1 MTMNND
7 YVCVGKI
14 VNTHGIK
21 GELRIL
27 SDFELKNKV
36 FKKDVK
42 LYIGPEKKEFIITG
56 YRHHKMFDMV
66 TFAGITNINEVLSL
80 KGLFVYVKRDILDIA
95 NDSYILSDLIGL
107 DVYDKDKK
115 IGTVKDYYLD
125 KGNTLLDIV
134 GQKEFY
140 IPLKS
145 HYIKNVDT
153 KNKKIITEGGSD
165 LILW

>member
-1 MTMNND
+1 MNND

-36 FKKDVK
+36 FQKDIN
-42 LYIGPEKKEFIITG
+42 LYVGSEKREFTITT

-66 TFAGITNINEVLSL
+66 TFAGITNINEVLPL

>member
-1 MTMNND
+1 MTMND

-27 SDFELKNKV
+27 SDFELKTKV
-36 FKKDVK
+36 FKKDVN
-42 LYIGPEKKEFIITG
+42 LYVGPEKQEFTITG

-107 DVYDKDKK
+107 AVYDKDKK

-165 LILW
+165 LIL

>member
-1 MTMNND
+1 MTMND

-27 SDFELKNKV
+27 SDFELKDKV
-36 FKKDVK
+36 FQKDIN
-42 LYIGPEKKEFIITG
+42 LYVGPEKREFTITG

-66 TFAGITNINEVLSL
+66 TFDGISNINEVLDL
-80 KGLFVYVKRDILDIA
+80 KGLLVYVKREVLNMEADT
-95 NDSYILSDLIGL
+95 YILSDLIGL
-107 DVYDKDKK
+107 TVYDKDKK

-125 KGNTLLDIV
+125 NGNTLLAVD
-134 GQKEFY
+134 GPKEFY

-145 HYIKNVDT
+145 HYIKKVDI
-153 KNKKIITEGGSD
+153 KNQKIITEGGSD
-165 LILW
+165 LIL

>member
-1 MTMNND
+1 MTMND

-27 SDFELKNKV
+27 SDFELKTKV
-36 FKKDVK
+36 FKKDVN
-42 LYIGPEKKEFIITG
+42 LYVGPEKQEFTITG
-56 YRHHKMFDMV
+56 YRYHKMFDMV
-66 TFAGITNINEVLSL
+66 TFAGISNINEVLSL

-95 NDSYILSDLIGL
+95 NDSYILSALIGL
-107 DVYDKDKK
+107 EVYDKDKK

-125 KGNTLLDIV
+125 NGNTLLDIV

-165 LILW
+165 LIL

>member
-1 MTMNND
+1 MIMNND

-36 FKKDVK
+36 FQKDIN
-42 LYIGPEKKEFIITG
+42 LYVGPEKREFTITS

-66 TFAGITNINEVLSL
+66 TFKGITNINEVLNL
-80 KGLFVYVKRDILDIA
+80 KGLLVYVKREILNLD
-95 NDSYILSDLIGL
+95 NDSYVLSDLIGL

-125 KGNTLLDIV
+125 NGNTLLDV
-134 GQKEFY
+134 LGKKEFY

-145 HYIKNVDT
+145 HYIKRVNLQD
-153 KNKKIITEGGSD
+153 KKIITEGGRE
-165 LILW
+165 LIL

>member
-1 MTMNND
+1 MIMNND

-27 SDFELKNKV
+27 SDFELKNKI
-36 FKKDVK
+36 FQKDIN
-42 LYIGPEKKEFIITG
+42 LYVGPEKREFTITS

-66 TFAGITNINEVLSL
+66 TFKGITNINEVLNL
-80 KGLFVYVKRDILDIA
+80 KGLLVYVKREILNLD
-95 NDSYILSDLIGL
+95 NDSYVLSDLIGL

-125 KGNTLLDIV
+125 NGNTLLDV
-134 GQKEFY
+134 LGKKEFY

-145 HYIKNVDT
+145 HYIKRVNLQD
-153 KNKKIITEGGSD
+153 KKIITEGGRE
-165 LILW
+165 LIL

>member
-1 MTMNND
+1 MND

-42 LYIGPEKKEFIITG
+42 LYVGPEKKEFIITG

-66 TFAGITNINEVLSL
+66 TFKGITNINEVINL
-80 KGLFVYVKRDILDIA
+80 KGLLVYVKRETLNLDNA
-95 NDSYILSDLIGL
+95 SYVLSDLIGL

-125 KGNTLLDIV
+125 NGNTLLDV
-134 GQKEFY
+134 LGKKEFY

-145 HYIKNVDT
+145 HYIKRVNLQD
-153 KNKKIITEGGSD
+153 KKIITEGGRE
-165 LILW
+165 LIL

>member
-1 MTMNND
+1 MTMND

-27 SDFELKNKV
+27 SDFELKTKV
-36 FKKDVK
+36 FKKDVN
-42 LYIGPEKKEFIITG
+42 LYVGPEKQKFTITG

-80 KGLFVYVKRDILDIA
+80 KGLFVYAKRDILDIT
-95 NDSYILSDLIGL
+95 NDSYILSVLIGL
-107 DVYDKDKK
+107 EVYDKDKK

-125 KGNTLLDIV
+125 NGNTLLDIV

-165 LILW
+165 LIL

>member
-36 FKKDVK
+36 FQKDIN
-42 LYIGPEKKEFIITG
+42 LYVGPEKREFTITS

-66 TFAGITNINEVLSL
+66 TFKGITNINEVLNL
-80 KGLFVYVKRDILDIA
+80 KGLLVYVKREILNLD
-95 NDSYILSDLIGL
+95 NDSYVLSDLIGL

-115 IGTVKDYYLD
+115 IGAVKDYYLD
-125 KGNTLLDIV
+125 NGNTLLDV
-134 GQKEFY
+134 LGKKEFY

-145 HYIKNVDT
+145 HYIKSVNLQD
-153 KNKKIITEGGSD
+153 KKIITEGGSE
-165 LILW
+165 LIL

>member
-1 MTMNND
+1 MTMND

-27 SDFELKNKV
+27 SDFELKTKV
-36 FKKDVK
+36 FKKDVN
-42 LYIGPEKKEFIITG
+42 LYVGPEKQEFTITG

-107 DVYDKDKK
+107 AVYDKDKK

-145 HYIKNVDT
+145 HFIKNVDT

-165 LILW
+165 LIL

>member
-1 MTMNND
+1 MTMND

-27 SDFELKNKV
+27 SDFELKTKV
-36 FKKDVK
+36 FKKDVN
-42 LYIGPEKKEFIITG
+42 LYVGPEKQEFTITG

-165 LILW
+165 LIL

>member
-1 MTMNND
+1 MIMNND

-27 SDFELKNKV
+27 SDFELKNKI
-36 FKKDVK
+36 FQKNIN
-42 LYIGPEKKEFIITG
+42 LYVGPEKIEFTITS

-66 TFAGITNINEVLSL
+66 TFKGITNINEVINL
-80 KGLFVYVKRDILDIA
+80 KGLLVYVKRETLNLDNA
-95 NDSYILSDLIGL
+95 SYVLSDLIGL

-125 KGNTLLDIV
+125 NGNTLLDV
-134 GQKEFY
+134 LGKKEFY

-145 HYIKNVDT
+145 HYIKRVNLQD
-153 KNKKIITEGGSD
+153 KKIITEGGRE
-165 LILW
+165 LIL

>member
-1 MTMNND
+1 MND

-27 SDFELKNKV
+27 SDFELKDKV
-36 FKKDVK
+36 FQKDIN
-42 LYIGPEKKEFIITG
+42 LYVGPEKREFTITG

-66 TFAGITNINEVLSL
+66 TFDGVSNINEVLDL
-80 KGLFVYVKRDILDIA
+80 KGLLVYVKRETLNMEADT
-95 NDSYILSDLIGL
+95 YILSDLIGL
-107 DVYDKDKK
+107 AVYDKDKK

-125 KGNTLLDIV
+125 NGNTLLAVD
-134 GQKEFY
+134 GPKEFY

-145 HYIKNVDT
+145 HYIKKVDI
-153 KNKKIITEGGSD
+153 KNQKIITEGGSD
-165 LILW
+165 LIL

>member
-1 MTMNND
+1 MNND

-36 FKKDVK
+36 FQKDIN
-42 LYIGPEKKEFIITG
+42 LYVGSEKREFTITT
-56 YRHHKMFDMV
+56 YRHHKMFYMV
-66 TFAGITNINEVLSL
+66 TFKGITNINEVLSL
-80 KGLFVYVKRDILDIA
+80 KGLLVYVKRETLNLD

-125 KGNTLLDIV
+125 NGNTLLDV
-134 GQKEFY
+134 LGKKEFY

-145 HYIKNVDT
+145 HYIKRVNLQD
-153 KNKKIITEGGSD
+153 KKIITEGGSE
-165 LILW
+165 LIL

>member
-1 MTMNND
+1 MNND

-36 FKKDVK
+36 FQKDIN
-42 LYIGPEKKEFIITG
+42 LYVGPEKREFTITS

-66 TFAGITNINEVLSL
+66 TFKGITNINEVLNL
-80 KGLFVYVKRDILDIA
+80 KGLLVYVKREILNLD
-95 NDSYILSDLIGL
+95 NDSYVLSDLIGL

-125 KGNTLLDIV
+125 NGNTLLDV
-134 GQKEFY
+134 LGKKEFY

-145 HYIKNVDT
+145 HYIKRVNLQD
-153 KNKKIITEGGSD
+153 KKIITEGGRE
-165 LILW
+165 LIL

>member
-1 MTMNND
+1 MIMNND

-27 SDFELKNKV
+27 SDFELKNKI
-36 FKKDVK
+36 FQKDIN
-42 LYIGPEKKEFIITG
+42 LYVGPEKSEFTITS
-56 YRHHKMFDMV
+56 YRHLKLFDMV
-66 TFAGITNINEVLSL
+66 TFRGITNINEVINL
-80 KGLFVYVKRDILDIA
+80 KGLLVYVKREILNLD
-95 NDSYILSDLIGL
+95 NDSYVLSDLIGL

-125 KGNTLLDIV
+125 NGNTLLDIL
-134 GQKEFY
+134 GKKEFY

-145 HYIKNVDT
+145 HYIKSVNLQD
-153 KNKKIITEGGSD
+153 KKIITEGGSK
-165 LILW
+165 LIL

>member
-1 MTMNND
+1 MTMND

-27 SDFELKNKV
+27 SDFELKTKV
-36 FKKDVK
+36 FKKDVN
-42 LYIGPEKKEFIITG
+42 LYVGPEKQEFTITG

-107 DVYDKDKK
+107 AVYDKDKK

-153 KNKKIITEGGSD
+153 KNKKIITEGGGD
-165 LILW
+165 LIL

>member
-36 FKKDVK
+36 FKKDIN
-42 LYIGPEKKEFIITG
+42 LYVGSEKRKFTITT

-66 TFAGITNINEVLSL
+66 TFKGITNINEVLSL
-80 KGLFVYVKRDILDIA
+80 KGLLVYVKRETLNLD
-95 NDSYILSDLIGL
+95 NDYYILSDLIGL

-125 KGNTLLDIV
+125 NGNTLLDV
-134 GQKEFY
+134 LGKKEFY

-145 HYIKNVDT
+145 HYIKRVNLQD
-153 KNKKIITEGGSD
+153 KKIITEGGSE
-165 LILW
+165 LIL

>member
-36 FKKDVK
+36 FQKDIN
-42 LYIGPEKKEFIITG
+42 LYVGPEKQEFTITT

-66 TFAGITNINEVLSL
+66 TFKGITNINEVLNL
-80 KGLFVYVKRDILDIA
+80 KGLLVYVKRETLNLD

-125 KGNTLLDIV
+125 NGNTLLDV
-134 GQKEFY
+134 LGKKEFY

-145 HYIKNVDT
+145 HYIKRVNLQD
-153 KNKKIITEGGSD
+153 KKIITEGGSE
-165 LILW
+165 LIL

>member
-1 MTMNND
+1 MNND

-27 SDFELKNKV
+27 SDFEIKNKV
-36 FKKDVK
+36 FKKDIN
-42 LYIGPEKKEFIITG
+42 LYVGPEKREFTITS

-66 TFAGITNINEVLSL
+66 TFKGITNINEVINL
-80 KGLFVYVKRDILDIA
+80 KGLLVYVKREILNLD
-95 NDSYILSDLIGL
+95 NDSYVLSDLIGL

-125 KGNTLLDIV
+125 NGNTLLDV
-134 GQKEFY
+134 LGKKEFY

-145 HYIKNVDT
+145 HYIHSVNLQD
-153 KNKKIITEGGSD
+153 
-165 LILW
+165 

>member
-1 MTMNND
+1 MTMND

-27 SDFELKNKV
+27 SDFELKTKV
-36 FKKDVK
+36 FKKDVN
-42 LYIGPEKKEFIITG
+42 LYVGPEKQKFTITG

-80 KGLFVYVKRDILDIA
+80 KGLFVYAKRDILDIT

-107 DVYDKDKK
+107 EVYDKDKK

-125 KGNTLLDIV
+125 NGNTLLDIV

-165 LILW
+165 LIL

>member
-1 MTMNND
+1 MTMND

-27 SDFELKNKV
+27 SDFELKDKV
-36 FKKDVK
+36 FQKDIN
-42 LYIGPEKKEFIITG
+42 LYVGPEKREFTITG

-66 TFAGITNINEVLSL
+66 TFAGISNINEVLDF
-80 KGLFVYVKRDILDIA
+80 KGLLVYVKRETLNMEVDD
-95 NDSYILSDLIGL
+95 YVLSDLIGL
-107 DVYDKDKK
+107 TVYDKDKK

-125 KGNTLLDIV
+125 NGNTLLAIA
-134 GQKEFY
+134 GSKEFY

-145 HYIKNVDT
+145 HYIKKINIKDQ
-153 KNKKIITEGGSD
+153 KIITEGGSD
-165 LILW
+165 LIL

>member
-1 MTMNND
+1 MIMNND

-27 SDFELKNKV
+27 SDFELKNKI
-36 FKKDVK
+36 FQKDIN
-42 LYIGPEKKEFIITG
+42 LYVGPEKREFTITS

-66 TFAGITNINEVLSL
+66 TFKGITNINEVINL
-80 KGLFVYVKRDILDIA
+80 KGLLVYVKRETLNLD
-95 NDSYILSDLIGL
+95 NDSYVLSDLIGL

-125 KGNTLLDIV
+125 NGNTLLDV
-134 GQKEFY
+134 LGKKEFY

-145 HYIKNVDT
+145 HYIKSVNLQD
-153 KNKKIITEGGSD
+153 KKIITEGGSE
-165 LILW
+165 LIL

>member
-1 MTMNND
+1 MNND

-36 FKKDVK
+36 FQKDIN
-42 LYIGPEKKEFIITG
+42 LYVGPEKREFTITS

-66 TFAGITNINEVLSL
+66 TFRGITNINEVINL
-80 KGLFVYVKRDILDIA
+80 KGLLVYVKRETLNLD
-95 NDSYILSDLIGL
+95 NDSYVLSDLIGL

-125 KGNTLLDIV
+125 NGNTLLDIL
-134 GQKEFY
+134 GKKEFY

-145 HYIKNVDT
+145 HYIKSVNLQD
-153 KNKKIITEGGSD
+153 KKIITEGGSE
-165 LILW
+165 LIL

>member
-1 MTMNND
+1 MNND

-36 FKKDVK
+36 FQKDIN
-42 LYIGPEKKEFIITG
+42 LYVCSEKREFTITT
-56 YRHHKMFDMV
+56 YRHHKMFYMV
-66 TFAGITNINEVLSL
+66 TFKGITNINEVLSL
-80 KGLFVYVKRDILDIA
+80 KGLLVYVKRETLNLD

-125 KGNTLLDIV
+125 NGNTLLDV
-134 GQKEFY
+134 LGKKEFY

-145 HYIKNVDT
+145 HYIKRVNLQD
-153 KNKKIITEGGSD
+153 KKIITEGGSE
-165 LILW
+165 LIL

>member
-36 FKKDVK
+36 FQKDIN
-42 LYIGPEKKEFIITG
+42 LYVGPEKQEFTITT

-66 TFAGITNINEVLSL
+66 TFKGITNINEVISL
-80 KGLFVYVKRDILDIA
+80 KGLFVYVKRETLNLD

-107 DVYDKDKK
+107 AVYDKDKK

-125 KGNTLLDIV
+125 NGNTLLDIV

-165 LILW
+165 LIL

>member
-36 FKKDVK
+36 FQKDIN
-42 LYIGPEKKEFIITG
+42 LYVGPEKREFTITS

-66 TFAGITNINEVLSL
+66 TFKGITNINEVINL
-80 KGLFVYVKRDILDIA
+80 KGLLVYVKRETLNLD
-95 NDSYILSDLIGL
+95 NDSYVLSDLIGL

-125 KGNTLLDIV
+125 NGNTLLDV
-134 GQKEFY
+134 LGKKEFY

-145 HYIKNVDT
+145 HYIKSVNLQD
-153 KNKKIITEGGSD
+153 KKIITEGGSE
-165 LILW
+165 LIL

>member
-1 MTMNND
+1 MIMNND

-27 SDFELKNKV
+27 SDFELKNKI
-36 FKKDVK
+36 FQKDIN
-42 LYIGPEKKEFIITG
+42 LYVGPEKREFTITS

-66 TFAGITNINEVLSL
+66 TFKGITNINEVINL
-80 KGLFVYVKRDILDIA
+80 KGLLVYVKREILNLD
-95 NDSYILSDLIGL
+95 NDSYVLSDLIGL

-125 KGNTLLDIV
+125 NGNTLLDIL
-134 GQKEFY
+134 GKKEFY

-145 HYIKNVDT
+145 HYIKRVNLQD
-153 KNKKIITEGGSD
+153 KKIITEGGRE
-165 LILW
+165 LIL

>member
-1 MTMNND
+1 MTMND

-27 SDFELKNKV
+27 SDFELKTKV
-36 FKKDVK
+36 FKKDVN
-42 LYIGPEKKEFIITG
+42 LYVGPEKQEFTITG
-56 YRHHKMFDMV
+56 YRHQKMFDMV

-80 KGLFVYVKRDILDIA
+80 KGLFVYVKRDILNIN

-107 DVYDKDKK
+107 AVYDKDKK

-165 LILW
+165 LIL

>member
-1 MTMNND
+1 MNND

-36 FKKDVK
+36 FKKDIK
-42 LYIGPEKKEFIITG
+42 LYVGSEKREFTITT

-66 TFAGITNINEVLSL
+66 TFKGITNINEVLSL
-80 KGLFVYVKRDILDIA
+80 KGLLVYVKRETLNLD
-95 NDSYILSDLIGL
+95 NDYYILSDLIGL

-125 KGNTLLDIV
+125 NVNTLLDV
-134 GQKEFY
+134 LGKKEFY

-145 HYIKNVDT
+145 HYIKRVNLQD
-153 KNKKIITEGGSD
+153 KKIITEGGSE
-165 LILW
+165 LIL

>member
-36 FKKDVK
+36 FKKDIN
-42 LYIGPEKKEFIITG
+42 LYVGSEKREFTITT

-66 TFAGITNINEVLSL
+66 TFKGITNINEVLSL
-80 KGLFVYVKRDILDIA
+80 KGLLVYVKRETLNLD

-125 KGNTLLDIV
+125 NGNTLLDV
-134 GQKEFY
+134 LGKKEFY

-145 HYIKNVDT
+145 HYIKRVNLQD
-153 KNKKIITEGGSD
+153 KKIITEGGSE
-165 LILW
+165 LIL

>member
-1 MTMNND
+1 MN
-7 YVCVGKI
+7 YIKIGKL

-21 GELRIL
+21 GEVKIL
-27 SDFELKNKV
+27 SDFTKKELV
-36 FKKDVK
+36 FQPNFM
-42 LYIGPEKKEFIITG
+42 LYIGSNKKPMKITG

-66 TFAGITNINEVLSL
+66 TFKGITNINEVLSL
-80 KGLFVYVKRDILDIA
+80 KGLLVYVKRETLNLD

-125 KGNTLLDIV
+125 NGNTLLDV
-134 GQKEFY
+134 LGKKEFY

-145 HYIKNVDT
+145 HYIKRVNLQD
-153 KNKKIITEGGSD
+153 KKIITEGGSE
-165 LILW
+165 LIL

>member
-1 MTMNND
+1 MNND

-27 SDFELKNKV
+27 SDFELKNKI
-36 FKKDVK
+36 FQKDIN
-42 LYIGPEKKEFIITG
+42 LYVGPEKREFTITS

-66 TFAGITNINEVLSL
+66 TFKGITNINEVLNL
-80 KGLFVYVKRDILDIA
+80 KGLLVYVKREILNLD
-95 NDSYILSDLIGL
+95 NDSYVLSDLIGL

-125 KGNTLLDIV
+125 NGNTLLDV
-134 GQKEFY
+134 LGKKEFY

-145 HYIKNVDT
+145 HYIKRVNLQD
-153 KNKKIITEGGSD
+153 KKIITEGGRE
-165 LILW
+165 LIL